1 MNVNQVMLVGHTT
14 KEPEIKEVGGDS
26 RVATIRL
33 AVNRSYKKGDKWIDK
48 PTFVDCEAW
57 NQKADY
63 IERSVG
69 KGTEV
74 YIRGRLETDEWTTRD
89 SGEKRSKLKVY
100 VLELQV
106 GKNRKDS
113 NGSSAAV
120 VSATTSSTSETIDD
134 LPF

>member
-1 MNVNQVMLVGHTT
+1 MNVNQVILVGHTT
-14 KEPEIKEVGGDS
+14 KEPEVKTLPGGDS
-26 RVATIRL
+26 KVATLRL

-57 NQKADY
+57 NQKAEY
-63 IERSVG
+63 IERTVG

-74 YIRGRLETDEWTTRD
+74 YIRGRLETDEWQTKDT
-89 SGEKRSKLKVY
+89 GEKRSKIKVY

-106 GKNRKDS
+106 SKGRREAD
-113 NGSSAAV
+113 APVA
-120 VSATTSSTSETIDD
+120 TSSSESIDD

>member
-1 MNVNQVMLVGHTT
+1 MNVNQVILVGHTT
-14 KEPEIKEVGGDS
+14 KEPEIKKIGGDS

-33 AVNRSYKKGDKWIDK
+33 AVNRSYKKGDEWIDK

-63 IERSVG
+63 IERSIG

-74 YIRGRLETDEWTTRD
+74 YIRGRLETDEWTAKET
-89 SGEKRSKLKVY
+89 GEKRSKIKVY

-106 GKNRKDS
+106 GKNRKDKPVDERTL
-113 NGSSAAV
+113 APA
-120 VSATTSSTSETIDD
+120 TSSEAIDD

>member
-14 KEPEIKEVGGDS
+14 RDPEIKEVGGDS
-26 RVATIRL
+26 RVAVFRL
-33 AVNRSYKKGDKWIDK
+33 AMNRSYKKGDDWIDK

-63 IERSVG
+63 IEKCVQ

-74 YIRGRLETDEWTTRD
+74 YVRGRLETDEWTAKET
-89 SGEKRSKLKVY
+89 GEKRSKIKVY
-100 VLELQV
+100 VLEMQV
-106 GKNRKDS
+106 GKNRK
-113 NGSSAAV
+113 GATVGAG
-120 VSATTSSTSETIDD
+120 ATTTTAAKEEID

>member
-14 KEPEIKEVGGDS
+14 KEPEIKEIGGDS

-33 AVNRSYKKGDKWIDK
+33 AINRSYKKGDKWIDK

-74 YIRGRLETDEWTTRD
+74 YIRGRLETDEWTAKD

-106 GKNRKDS
+106 GKNRKVAPD
-113 NGSSAAV
+113 ADATLET
-120 VSATTSSTSETIDD
+120 VSTSSEAIND

>member
-1 MNVNQVMLVGHTT
+1 MNVNQTILIGHAT
-14 KEPEIKEVGGDS
+14 KDPEIKDVGDS
-26 RVATIRL
+26 KVATLRL

-57 NQKADY
+57 NQKAEY
-63 IERSVG
+63 ISDKVQ

-74 YIRGRLETDEWTTRD
+74 YVRGRLETDEWTTKD

-100 VLELQV
+100 VLELQC
-106 GKNRKDS
+106 GKNRRGD
-113 NGSSAAV
+113 AAGP
-120 VSATTSSTSETIDD
+120 SDDESIDD

>member
-1 MNVNQVMLVGHTT
+1 MNVNQVILVGHTT
-14 KEPEIKEVGGDS
+14 KEPEIKTLPGGDS

-33 AVNRSYKKGDKWIDK
+33 AVNRSYKKGDEWIDK

-74 YIRGRLETDEWTTRD
+74 YIRGRLETDEWTNKET
-89 SGEKRSKLKVY
+89 GEKRSKIKVY

-106 GKNRKDS
+106 GKNRKES
-113 NGSSAAV
+113 K
-120 VSATTSSTSETIDD
+120 ATVGATSSSSEAIND

>member
-1 MNVNQVMLVGHTT
+1 MNVNQVILVGHTT
-14 KEPEIKEVGGDS
+14 KEPEVKTIPGGDS
-26 RVATIRL
+26 KVATLRL
-33 AVNRSYKKGDKWIDK
+33 AVNRSYKKGNEWVDK

-57 NQKADY
+57 NQKAEY

-74 YIRGRLETDEWTTRD
+74 YIRGRLETDEWTNKET
-89 SGEKRSKLKVY
+89 GEKRSKLKVY

-106 GKNRKDS
+106 GKNRKE
-113 NGSSAAV
+113 AV
-120 VSATTSSTSETIDD
+120 ASTSSSSESIDD